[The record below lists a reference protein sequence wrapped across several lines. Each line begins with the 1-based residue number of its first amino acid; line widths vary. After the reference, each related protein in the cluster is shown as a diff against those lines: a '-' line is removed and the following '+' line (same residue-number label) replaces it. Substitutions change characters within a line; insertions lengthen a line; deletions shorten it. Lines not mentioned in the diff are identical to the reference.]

1 MGARILHPPRPQI
14 DAESLLMDLDIL
26 PLISRWLHVIPAIVL
41 VGGTLFM
48 RLALAPVASAT
59 ADSESAE
66 LRESVRRKW
75 AKWVMISV
83 GLLLISGLY
92 NVVVKAKGLQ
102 LTPVYN
108 GLLLL
113 KILLAFAAFY
123 LSAVLSGRSEK
134 AVRFRQS
141 ETKWL
146 NILCGIMLA
155 IVLIAG
161 CMKMGSASFEKKVH
175 GAEQAAAAS
184 ESL

>member
-1 MGARILHPPRPQI
+1 
-14 DAESLLMDLDIL
+14 MDLDIL

-48 RLALAPVASAT
+48 RLALAPVASAA
-59 ADSESAE
+59 ADTESAE
-66 LRESVRRKW
+66 LRESIRRKW

-92 NVVVKAKGLQ
+92 NVVVKAKGFH

-113 KILLAFAAFY
+113 KILLALAAFY

-161 CMKMGSASFEKKVH
+161 YMKMGSASFEKKVR
-175 GAEQAAAAS
+175 GAGQAAAAF

>member
-1 MGARILHPPRPQI
+1 
-14 DAESLLMDLDIL
+14 MDFL
-26 PLISRWLHVIPAIVL
+26 PLVSRWLHIIPAIIL

-48 RLALAPVASAT
+48 RLALAPVASAA
-59 ADSESAE
+59 ADSETTE
-66 LRESVRRKW
+66 LRESIRRKW

-92 NVVVKAKGLQ
+92 NAATKAMGFHLG
-102 LTPVYN
+102 PVYN

-134 AVRFRQS
+134 AVQFRQS

-161 CMKMGSASFEKKVH
+161 YMKMGSANFEKKVR
-175 GAEQAAAAS
+175 GSDQATAVS
-184 ESL
+184 EME